1 MKVLLK
7 EDVENLG
14 LAGEVHTVADGYGRN
29 YLIPRGLVVK
39 ADQGAMKQA
48 QAWSARAAAR
58 REELRAEY
66 EQLSARI
73 RETKLTFVAKAGD
86 KGKLY
91 GSVTMADVADQM
103 NAALGTDIDRR
114 KVEGEALRQLGDHT
128 IVVRLNAD
136 FQPELAVRIVAEGA
150 ELEESVEETAE
161 EAVEEAVEE
170 IVEEAETEEA
180 VESVEAE
187 VEAETEAEPV

>member
-39 ADQGAMKQA
+39 ADLGAMKQA
-48 QAWSARAAAR
+48 HAWSARATAR
-58 REELRAEY
+58 REQMRAEY

-91 GSVTMADVADQM
+91 GSVTMADVADKM
-103 NAALGTDIDRR
+103 NATLGTDIDRR
-114 KVEGEALRQLGDHT
+114 KVDGEALRQLGNHT
-128 IVVRLNAD
+128 VVVRLNAD
-136 FQPELAVRIVAEGA
+136 FQPEFTVRIVAEGA
-150 ELEESVEETAE
+150 SLEEAAE
-161 EAVEEAVEE
+161 EV
-170 IVEEAETEEA
+170 ETEEA
-180 VESVEAE
+180 IESVEAEVE
-187 VEAETEAEPV
+187 VEAETEAELV